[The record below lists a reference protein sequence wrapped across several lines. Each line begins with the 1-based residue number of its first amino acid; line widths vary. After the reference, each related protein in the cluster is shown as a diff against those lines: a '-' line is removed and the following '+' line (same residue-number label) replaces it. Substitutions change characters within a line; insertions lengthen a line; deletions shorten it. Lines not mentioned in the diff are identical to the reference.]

1 MIQDRSSGKIISLLV
16 FLLMIFS
23 SFSWNQLSAQSELP
37 LTYLWKPKYY
47 ASVEGQE
54 RLIYAR
60 SFARSQMKF
69 VDIDGD
75 LDKDLLIGKADGR
88 LAFFRNE
95 GTPKQ
100 PRLRLETEDFEVIH
114 EEKDANQQLMY
125 LNRIVDVGKNAA
137 PELSD
142 IDDDGDMDLFV
153 GSSDGQIFFF
163 ENRGNKL
170 LPKFFRVTPIYMN
183 LNFVGNSVPRFA
195 DLNGDLVQDLVVGL
209 KDGRVMIFFNS
220 GVSTNA
226 LFCKEFEP
234 LNPPDKRCKYQPL
247 MLTNI
252 SPLGDAS
259 PAIVDWDLDKDLD
272 IVIGKSNGKLDFFW
286 NKGNPIEP
294 DWHLESNH
302 FQFIDSG
309 GLSVPTFHDMNG
321 DGYPELFVG
330 TSTSGIIYYENRE
343 LVFDRLKAIKTMDL
357 TLLNPTDGPERILKE
372 ACEQLRGMPEC
383 LFPLGAALD
392 VPPGSKLAELDQL
405 LPYLLRPDTSLN
417 STPLAQ
423 SETAETK
430 GKAKKKPVMQANTNT
445 EKDATAETSSEAPA
459 ETTEEESKDKANTT
473 VEASEPEVKE
483 PNQLITRNQLW
494 LNTRNFLGLHRLT
507 ASERHAIPFS
517 TDWNKDGKSDLIL
530 GSASGRL
537 YAFEN
542 RGEKEPDW
550 WPLEQKVFAPN
561 QRRYSAPTLGDL
573 DGDGDL
579 DLISGN
585 RQGRLELMENRGTA
599 EKPEWTLTDVNLAQ
613 IDVGSYSVPRLF
625 DIDGDGDLDLFV
637 GNSRGLVIFYENQ
650 GSKESSMFV
659 IRSTRF
665 AGVNTKGHAV
675 PAFFE
680 WNADNQND
688 LLVGSREGF
697 LGLHTNTAA
706 AGTSVMKGW
715 KAQSDRWQD
724 LRVPSFSSPYF
735 TDLNGDEKIDLLM
748 GDEEGHLILLEN
760 TGVLKTEEIPESEL
774 VLTQNIVEEEPV
786 ALEETAAVVVQASQ
800 AKRDDSA
807 FDPNFELVTTNYG
820 GLDVG
825 KRAVPAFLDL
835 DGDSD
840 LDLVIGNHAGELRL
854 YLHETGSED
863 GEWLLETKTYLGYQG
878 GRNASPVFTDLDG
891 DSDRDLLVGT
901 ERGKIFYW
909 ENQGSLE
916 LPDLIPNPTPFIG
929 VTGGRNSV
937 PSVLDLNRDGQ
948 MDLLV
953 GNFLG
958 HIREYHQI
966 NNGDAPHFKLER
978 RQFLNLDV
986 GLGAVP
992 RVADLNN
999 DSFPD
1004 LVIGSDHGRLVNFQP
1019 NTEEKAVNA
1028 MQWKLKGGYFDKLK
1042 LPVGGAP
1049 VFEDMDFDGDL
1060 DMVIGTENGTL
1071 EYYRNIGR

>member
-1 MIQDRSSGKIISLLV
+1 MFPIRVSQQAKFIQV
-16 FLLMIFS
+16 FLMMVFS
-23 SFSWNQLSAQSELP
+23 AVVLKPLNAQTDLP

-54 RLIYAR
+54 SLTYAR

-69 VDIDGD
+69 ADLDGD
-75 LDKDLLIGKADGR
+75 DDMDLLIGKGDGR
-88 LAFFRNE
+88 LALFRNI
-95 GTPKQ
+95 GNPKESN
-100 PRLRLETEDFEVIH
+100 LRLETEDFEVIH

-125 LNRIVDVGKNAA
+125 LNKIVDVGKNAA
-137 PELSD
+137 PDLAD
-142 IDDDGDMDLFV
+142 IDDDGDLDLFV

-163 ENRGNKL
+163 ENRGNNL

-183 LNFVGNSVPRFA
+183 LNFVGNSVPRFV
-195 DLNGDLVQDLVVGL
+195 DVNGDLAKDLIVGL
-209 KDGRVMIFFNS
+209 KDGRVMIYFNS

-226 LFCKEFEP
+226 HFCKEYDP
-234 LNPPDKRCKYQPL
+234 LNPPDPRCKFQPL

-259 PAIVDWDLDKDLD
+259 PTLVDWDRDKDMD

-286 NKGNPIEP
+286 NKGNPIVP
-294 DWHLESNH
+294 DWHLESDH

-309 GLSVPTFHDMNG
+309 GLSIPTFHDMNG
-321 DGYPELFVG
+321 DGYSELFLG

-343 LVFDRLKAIKTMDL
+343 LIFDRLKAIKTLDL
-357 TLLNPTDGPERILKE
+357 SLLNSTDAPERILRE
-372 ACEQLRGMPEC
+372 ACDQLKGMPEC
-383 LFPLGAALD
+383 LFSLGTALD
-392 VPPGSKLAELDQL
+392 VPPGLKLAELNQL
-405 LPYLLRPDTSLN
+405 LPYLLRPDSSLN
-417 STPLAQ
+417 STQLAQ
-423 SETAETK
+423 TETEKKSKIRA
-430 GKAKKKPVMQANTNT
+430 KAPAMQANTNT
-445 EKDATAETSSEAPA
+445 GEETPPETAEEGEGEATGSSD
-459 ETTEEESKDKANTT
+459 EEKA
-473 VEASEPEVKE
+473 AKSEE
-483 PNQLITRNQLW
+483 PKQLVTRNQLW

-507 ASERHAIPFS
+507 ATERHVVPFS
-517 TDWNKDGKSDLIL
+517 IDWNKDGKNDLIL

-585 RQGRLELMENRGTA
+585 RQGRLELMENRGTS
-599 EKPEWTLTDVNLAQ
+599 EKPEWILSDVNLAQ
-613 IDVGSYSVPRLF
+613 IDVGSYSVPRLH
-625 DIDGDGDLDLFV
+625 DVDGDGDLDLFV
-637 GNSRGLVIFYENQ
+637 GNSRGLIIFFENQ
-650 GSKESSMFV
+650 GSKERSRFV

-665 AGVNTKGHAV
+665 AGVKTPGHAV
-675 PAFFE
+675 PAFFK
-680 WNADNQND
+680 WNEDEQMD
-688 LLVGSREGF
+688 LVAGSRDGF
-697 LGLHTNTAA
+697 LGLHTSHAA
-706 AGTSVMKGW
+706 AGTSVLKGW
-715 KAQSDRWQD
+715 KSQSQKWQEVK
-724 LRVPSFSSPYF
+724 VPAFSSPYF
-735 TDLNGDEKIDLLM
+735 TDLNGDKNIDLLM

-760 TGVLKTEEIPESEL
+760 NGVLKTEEIPETEKI
-774 VLTQNIVEEEPV
+774 LTQNIIDEEPDAVEES
-786 ALEETAAVVVQASQ
+786 ATVVVDTGPVE
-800 AKRDDSA
+800 KEDSA
-807 FDPNFELVTTNYG
+807 FDPVFEMVTTNYG

-854 YLHETGSED
+854 YLHEPGAED
-863 GEWLLETKTYLGYQG
+863 GEWLMETKNYLGYQG
-878 GRNASPVFTDLDG
+878 GRNASPAFTDLDG
-891 DSDRDLLVGT
+891 DGDRDLLVGT

-909 ENQGSLE
+909 ENQGSME
-916 LPDLIPNPTPFIG
+916 LPDLIPNPTPFVG

-937 PSVLDLNRDGQ
+937 PSVLDLNQDGK

-966 NNGDAPHFKLER
+966 LNGDTPHFKLER

-992 RVADLNN
+992 RVADINN
-999 DSFPD
+999 DSLPD
-1004 LVIGSDHGRLVNFQP
+1004 LIIGSDRGRIVNFQP
-1019 NTEEKAVNA
+1019 QQEKAVNA
-1028 MQWKLKGGYFDKLK
+1028 MNWKLKDGYFDKLD
-1042 LPVGGAP
+1042 LPVGGSP

-1060 DMVIGTENGTL
+1060 DMVIGTEKGTL
-1071 EYYRNIGR
+1071 VYFRNTGR